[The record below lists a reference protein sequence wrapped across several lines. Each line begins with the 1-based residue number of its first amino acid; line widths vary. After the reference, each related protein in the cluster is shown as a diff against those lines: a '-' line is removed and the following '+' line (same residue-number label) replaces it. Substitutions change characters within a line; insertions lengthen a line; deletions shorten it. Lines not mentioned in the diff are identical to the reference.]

1 MSRIRILY
9 GEDMTAKLNIPS
21 MLPDI
26 ENVRKI
32 KSGMSM
38 VQVVELIGIP
48 EKIINDGDGMLVLLY
63 SLEKGSDIEVVIKYE
78 VVLVRQ
84 IVDGVVV
91 EIA

>member
-1 MSRIRILY
+1 
-9 GEDMTAKLNIPS
+9 MTARPNIPS

-26 ENVRKI
+26 DNFRKI

-38 VQVVELIGIP
+38 VEVVELIGMP
-48 EKIINDGDGMLVLLY
+48 EKISNDGDGMLVLLY
-63 SLEKGSDIEVVIKYE
+63 SLEKGSVIEVVIEYE

-84 IVDGVVV
+84 IIDGVVV

>member
-1 MSRIRILY
+1 
-9 GEDMTAKLNIPS
+9 MTAMPNIPS

-48 EKIINDGDGMLVLLY
+48 EKVSNDGDGMLVLLY
-63 SLEKGSDIEVVIKYE
+63 SLKKGSDIEVVIKYE